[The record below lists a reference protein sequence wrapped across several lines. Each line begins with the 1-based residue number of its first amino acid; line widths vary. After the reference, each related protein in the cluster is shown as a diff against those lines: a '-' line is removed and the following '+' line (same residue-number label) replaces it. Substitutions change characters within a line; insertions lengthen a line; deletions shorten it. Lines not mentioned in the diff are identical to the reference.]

1 MKLYYSPGACS
12 LASHI
17 TISELGIEADT
28 VKVDLKTHTTESG
41 EDFLAINKK
50 GYVPYLKIDE
60 TKNLSEGVAILQ
72 YLADLHPGKDLTPG
86 VGTFERYQLQEWLT
100 FISSELHKAI
110 GTFFTPDALSEA
122 GVEQVTKRIQARLQI
137 IETRL
142 TSNEF
147 LLGETFTIADAYLFT
162 ILSWCKM
169 MSIDISKYTKITVYL
184 EKIANRPSVQAAMK
198 AEGLLS

>member
-12 LASHI
+12 LAAHI
-17 TISELGIEADT
+17 VIAELGIGT
-28 VKVDLKTHTTESG
+28 KTIKVDLKTHTTESG
-41 EDFLAINKK
+41 EDFFSINKK
-50 GYVPYLKIDE
+50 GYVPYLEIDQ

-72 YLADLHPGKDLTPG
+72 YLADLHPEKNLAPEA
-86 VGTFERYQLQEWLT
+86 GTFERYQLQEWLT

-122 GVEQVTKRIQARLQI
+122 GVEQVTKRIQARLRI
-137 IETRL
+137 VETQL

-147 LLGETFTIADAYLFT
+147 LLGKTFTIADAYLFT

-169 MSIDISKYTKITVYL
+169 MSIDISEYTKITVYL

-198 AEGLLS
+198 EEGLLE